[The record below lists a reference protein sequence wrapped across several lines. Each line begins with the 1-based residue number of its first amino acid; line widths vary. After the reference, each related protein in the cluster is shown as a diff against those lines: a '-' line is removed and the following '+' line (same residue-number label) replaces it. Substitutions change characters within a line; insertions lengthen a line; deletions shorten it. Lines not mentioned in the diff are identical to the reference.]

1 MDHLPQRTVHLP
13 VGAITENVQAVGY
26 NDLQGRPGFKMS
38 IRHTQSR
45 WYLYLGHFWHSGW
58 TVVDVTD
65 PAASEVVAFIP
76 GPENTSTFQ
85 MELSGDLM
93 ITALE
98 RPLPGFGKNP
108 HAPFD
113 EGVLI
118 WDIGDPIH
126 PKKLGQFRTGG
137 TGTHRNFYAGGR
149 YMHLAAGMH
158 GFEGNIYVIVDI
170 SDPTHPVEAGRWWI
184 PGQHTEGGEKA
195 AKPNISL
202 HGPPYVMGTL
212 AYLPY
217 GPAGM
222 VILDISEGSA
232 PRFISQLEFCPFT
245 SQFAA
250 HSVLPF
256 PDKGIAFVTS
266 EDTSYGKGPLSHA
279 SIVDI
284 SDPSQPF
291 LMATLPVPHP
301 PPRATYRDFTEKGG
315 WSARTTAITSS
326 IIPTCSHKA
335 TCFTWPTSMLVCAS
349 ITWLIHVFLW
359 KWASF
364 CHQTQDDAMV
374 LCPRGAW

>member
-1 MDHLPQRTVHLP
+1 
-13 VGAITENVQAVGY
+13 
-26 NDLQGRPGFKMS
+26 
-38 IRHTQSR
+38 
-45 WYLYLGHFWHSGW
+45 
-58 TVVDVTD
+58 
-65 PAASEVVAFIP
+65 
-76 GPENTSTFQ
+76 
-85 MELSGDLM
+85 M

-364 CHQTQDDAMV
+364 CHQTQDNAMV